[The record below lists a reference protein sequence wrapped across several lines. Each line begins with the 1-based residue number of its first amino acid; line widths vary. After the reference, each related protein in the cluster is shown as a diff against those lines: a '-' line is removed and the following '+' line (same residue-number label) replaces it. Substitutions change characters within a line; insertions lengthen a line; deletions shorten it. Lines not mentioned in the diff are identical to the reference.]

1 MNPVDSFI
9 DGLPDDKKAIT
20 VQLHRIIHA
29 LVPAVQEKFSF
40 KIPFY
45 HYFGM
50 FCYINPVKDGV
61 DLGICNGKSIAAGF
75 PSLKVKGR
83 ALIATVRL
91 HSLKD
96 ITGKQVEEIIAASA
110 IAKETAA
117 KAKKKTPKAKK

>member
-1 MNPVDSFI
+1 MNPVDSYI
-9 DGLPDDKKAIT
+9 DGLPDDNKIIVT
-20 VQLHRIIHA
+20 HLRSIIHA

-61 DLGICNGKSIAAGF
+61 DLGICNGKSIAADF
-75 PSLKVKGR
+75 EHMEVKGR

-91 HSLKD
+91 HTLKD
-96 ITGKQVEEIIAASA
+96 IAAKQVEEIIAAAA
-110 IAKETAA
+110 IAKETKQAA
-117 KAKKKTPKAKK
+117 GKKKGSRR